1 MSNFFSYLNSANEH
15 KGKGKETPVQDK
27 APKGGK
33 SLTGGYFVFCNDAEG
48 TLRRLI
54 EAIGKHGNGGHSYDI
69 VIDPDRKEEKE
80 TFIWDGD
87 GSDRVNEII
96 AIPEGQ
102 GEDNPLVNMCL
113 ETMDSIRDQAKEGSL
128 TIEEGVD
135 AEESLTKEQ
144 RLNEIFN
151 NIIHDSNLVLRGFQY
166 KDEVKENLRR
176 AVANIRVFCESIQH
190 KLKALDNTPAEAEDI
205 PHFRGAID
213 HIKEICDEA
222 LPEKPTQ
229 R

>member
-33 SLTGGYFVFCNDAEG
+33 PLTGGYFVFCKDSEG

-80 TFIWDGD
+80 TFFWDGD

-96 AIPEGQ
+96 AIQEGQ
-102 GEDNPLVNMCL
+102 GKDNPLVNMCL
-113 ETMDSIRDQAKEGSL
+113 VTMDSIRDQAEEGSR

-151 NIIHDSNLVLRGFQY
+151 NIIHDSNLVLKGFQY
-166 KDEVKENLRR
+166 EDEEKENLRR
-176 AVANIRVFCESIQH
+176 AVANIRAYCENCLFGIKSNSP
-190 KLKALDNTPAEAEDI
+190 LKEEYKDLTVEEAVS
-205 PHFRGAID
+205 
-213 HIKEICDEA
+213 HIKEMCEEA